1 MNTEKRSESL
11 QLRSLVKGSGEL
23 ELSLVEVPVPEPGP
37 DEVLIRVE
45 AAPLNPSDLGLLFGA
60 ADMTT
65 ARQSGTDSHPVVT
78 AKIPDGLIKA
88 MAARV
93 DVSMPVGNEG
103 AGVVI
108 TAGASAEAQAL
119 LGRTVA
125 AFGGAM
131 YSQHRC
137 VKASQ
142 CLPLPPGMSPSTGA
156 SCFVNPL
163 TALGMVETMRIEG
176 HSALVHTAAASNLG
190 QMLNRLCLKDG
201 IGLVNVVRSTEQAEL
216 LRAQGAKH
224 VCISTSPAFIEAL
237 TDAIAATGA
246 TLAFDAIGGGRLT
259 GQLLACMEA
268 ALSRQ
273 GGEYQRYGSTTH
285 KQVYVY
291 GSLDTGPTELK
302 RNFGAAWGIG
312 GWLLPGFLQKIGP
325 EAGQRLRMRVVAGLT
340 TTFASHYTREVSLA
354 EALSLEAIAVYG
366 RRSTGEKYLINPNKG
381 IGG

>member
-1 MNTEKRSESL
+1 MNSDTRKKSL

-23 ELSLVEVPVPEPGP
+23 ELSLAEIPVPQPAA

-65 ARQSGTDSHPVVT
+65 ARRSGTDARPVVT
-78 AKIPDGLIKA
+78 ARIPDGLMKS

-108 TAGASAEAQAL
+108 AAGSSAEAQAL

-137 VKASQ
+137 VKTPQ
-142 CLPLPPGMSPSTGA
+142 CLPLPPGTTPADGA

-163 TALGMVETMRIEG
+163 TALGMVETMRLEG
-176 HSALVHTAAASNLG
+176 HTALVHTAAASNLG
-190 QMLNRLCLKDG
+190 QMLNRICLEDG
-201 IGLVNVVRSTEQAEL
+201 IGLVNVVRSTEQADL

-224 VCISTSPAFIEAL
+224 VCISTGQSFTEDL

-246 TLAFDAIGGGRLT
+246 TLAFDAVGGGRLA
-259 GQLLACMEA
+259 GQILACMEA
-268 ALSRQ
+268 SLARQ

-285 KQVYVY
+285 KQVYIY
-291 GSLDTGPTELK
+291 GALDTGPTELK

-312 GWLLPGFLQKIGP
+312 GWLLPGFLQRIGP
-325 EAGQRLRMRVVAGLT
+325 EAAQRLRARVVAGLR
-340 TTFASHYTREVSLA
+340 TTFASRYTKVVSLA
-354 EALSLEAIAVYG
+354 EALSVEEIAVYG
-366 RRSTGEKYLINPNKG
+366 RRSTGAKYLINPNKG
-381 IGG
+381 TAG